1 MQVAMINILTIF
13 TESQSLSANAHQQKN
28 VC

>member
-1 MQVAMINILTIF
+1 MINILTIR

-28 VC
+28 AC